1 MNSSTNK
8 CITLSYKLYVDGDK
22 GKELV
27 EATTADKPFHFISGF
42 GFALD
47 AFEQKVTAIEKGE
60 KFDFSLSKEE
70 AYGDYDAQQVAT
82 VDRAVFCI
90 DGKFD
95 VEHVFIDAVV
105 PLQNAEGQR
114 FFGRVV
120 EISDEKVKLDLN
132 HPLAGKTLHFE
143 GEMLENR
150 DATEEE
156 VKRLIAHL
164 SGGEC
169 SCGGHCGGGHCDGG
183 HCGGDD
189 ECSCGGHCHED

>member
-8 CITLSYKLYVDGDK
+8 CIALSYKLYVYGDDRR
-22 GKELV
+22 ELV

-47 AFEQKVTAIEKGE
+47 AFEQKVTAMEKGT
-60 KFDFSLSKEE
+60 KFNFSLSKEE
-70 AYGDYDAQQVAT
+70 AYGDYDAQQVTT

-95 VEHVFIDAVV
+95 DEHVYTDAIV

-114 FFGRVV
+114 FYARVV
-120 EISDEKVKLDLN
+120 EMDNEKVKLDMN

-143 GEMLENR
+143 GEVLENR

-156 VKRLIAHL
+156 VKQLIAHL

-169 SCGGHCGGGHCDGG
+169 GCGGHCGGG
-183 HCGGDD
+183 